1 MFTRKY
7 LLFALLC
14 LTTLAACQPQ
24 SPAVDVD
31 PEAIKVCESAGGTF
45 ERALTLEGSVVESC
59 VFPDGS
65 SCEAAQVLSGN
76 CPAANLAIQGNN
88 FTPTPFPTKIIM
100 IPETPITKG
109 PDPFVGMATFTS
121 TAHDFAF
128 RYPDTFLVEELPNE
142 VRLTRPGQLLLVQV
156 RGLDENVPFTQDIPY
171 EASGMSGDTVE
182 FFGQPVEE
190 QGYLLNGELAA
201 VSYGTPDQPL
211 TGGGNAYLVQL
222 VSLRS
227 DVQLSGQELAEIH
240 EMLRSFEV
248 WTNH

>member
-1 MFTRKY
+1 MT
-7 LLFALLC
+7 
-14 LTTLAACQPQ
+14 
-24 SPAVDVD
+24 
-31 PEAIKVCESAGGTF
+31 PEA
-45 ERALTLEGSVVESC
+45 
-59 VFPDGS
+59 
-65 SCEAAQVLSGN
+65 
-76 CPAANLAIQGNN
+76 
-88 FTPTPFPTKIIM
+88 
-100 IPETPITKG
+100 PITKG

-128 RYPDTFLVEELPNE
+128 RYPDTFLVEELPNA

-171 EASGMSGDTVE
+171 EASGISGDTVE

-190 QGYLLNGELAA
+190 QGYLLNGEPAA
-201 VSYGTPDQPL
+201 VSYGTPDKPL